1 VNSPAPGCSG
11 LHTRMSSTSPSRTQ
25 PRTGRSGRFS
35 PGSGDPDAS
44 SSAKPSDSSEV
55 ESSSARTRIETVPI
69 PSQLLV
75 PPPQPS
81 PVVLPRSTTST
92 ETSETRPGATSSG
105 SSASIGCS
113 CTPATEHAAA
123 GSSHR
128 RESTMKRPKAAES
141 DARTEVRG
149 VSGMRWQ
156 PSKRAASRRCTRKQ
170 GRGAEAFA
178 TGLSRIRPSL
188 AISDCGEP
196 ERSSRCDLAGRTSS
210 WWYAWSHVESGLAT
224 GSPGHRCRLGAGRRS
239 RPGPEPSRRWK
250 LERRA
255 GEVTLTPPGL
265 DKIIAGQPVAPARRD
280 QPSEPDPKAAYRTAP
295 ERGIQ
300 PSQIELVMTNM
311 GINAA
316 LLGSGITAP
325 RSLRP
330 RRRERRQEQAAPSLI
345 ERCSANRRA
354 RRRS

>member
-1 VNSPAPGCSG
+1 
-11 LHTRMSSTSPSRTQ
+11 MSR
-25 PRTGRSGRFS
+25 
-35 PGSGDPDAS
+35 A
-44 SSAKPSDSSEV
+44 
-55 ESSSARTRIETVPI
+55 
-69 PSQLLV
+69 
-75 PPPQPS
+75 
-81 PVVLPRSTTST
+81 VLPL
-92 ETSETRPGATSSG
+92 
-105 SSASIGCS
+105 
-113 CTPATEHAAA
+113 AA
-123 GSSHR
+123 
-128 RESTMKRPKAAES
+128 
-141 DARTEVRG
+141 
-149 VSGMRWQ
+149 
-156 PSKRAASRRCTRKQ
+156 
-170 GRGAEAFA
+170 
-178 TGLSRIRPSL
+178 L
-188 AISDCGEP
+188 AI
-196 ERSSRCDLAGRTSS
+196 A
-210 WWYAWSHVESGLAT
+210 AVSGLAAAPARAQSLPD
-224 GSPGHRCRLGAGRRS
+224 G
-239 RPGPEPSRRWK
+239 WK